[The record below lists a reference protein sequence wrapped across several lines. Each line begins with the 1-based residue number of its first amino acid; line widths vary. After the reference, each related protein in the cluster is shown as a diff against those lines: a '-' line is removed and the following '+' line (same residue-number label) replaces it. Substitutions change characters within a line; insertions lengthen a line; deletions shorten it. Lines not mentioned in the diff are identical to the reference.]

1 MWSSFASIFAVT
13 DSKQSSSSSEYSLK
27 MRQKLQDI
35 LPRKSMVREYHTNT
49 IFFVTSDPELVVD
62 QNYHSGCSHF
72 TNTYAYIPGWWVGA
86 IIKEVSYYQ
95 KTETLTKSVCGIGV
109 GDRGDARVQSSR
121 AYSKANIQYLPHEQV
136 HHQPF
141 LDGLWYLSVFRSWTR
156 LVSVA
161 CSKY

>member
-1 MWSSFASIFAVT
+1 MIGF
-13 DSKQSSSSSEYSLK
+13 
-27 MRQKLQDI
+27 
-35 LPRKSMVREYHTNT
+35 
-49 IFFVTSDPELVVD
+49 
-62 QNYHSGCSHF
+62 SHF
-72 TNTYAYIPGWWVGA
+72 TNTYAFIPGWWVGA

-141 LDGLWYLSVFRSWTR
+141 LDGLWYLSVFRS
-156 LVSVA
+156 
-161 CSKY
+161 